1 MIVAKPHHPD
11 QTRMEHK
18 PTPTDA
24 TRHGGRHLAPECT
37 LFDALSCLLTRGLGA
52 IRVGEAGAGQKLLSA
67 AILVKAWQAGLP
79 GETPLSALDLENAD
93 TVLPDAPG
101 AETLINGLPLLLWL
115 KDRQGRF
122 LLVNQSFAES
132 CGQASPQAV
141 LGKTDLD
148 LWPRE
153 LAELYRAQDTD
164 VMDSGRPRTVIEE
177 ITDKGTPT
185 WFETYKAPV
194 RSGDGRILG
203 TLGFAC
209 DISERMRQEAAARHD
224 KTQLAYVLAT
234 IGEGVWDR
242 DLISERVSHNP
253 RWCEMLGLDEGYL
266 DHPAAASL
274 ALVHPDDR
282 ARLSRIID
290 TCLCGGGAY
299 CCEYRIRHSDGHY
312 LWVRD
317 RGDVVEL
324 DEHGQPLRMVG
335 SIADITLARE
345 TAAALQESQNR
356 YQQVFDNVR
365 EVIFQTDT
373 RGQWELLNPAW
384 TEISG
389 FSVEE
394 SLGRNF
400 GDFLHPDD
408 RAHKYRSFKP
418 IIARTRTHCSATL
431 RLQCRDGSYRWM
443 DIFIRAQ
450 VNDAGEVIG
459 TSGTLNDV
467 TARVAAEDYL
477 RLTASVFRHAHES
490 IIITDPGS
498 RILEVNDSFCTLT
511 GYTRDEV
518 IGQSTRILRS
528 GVHDSAF
535 YEQMW
540 AELRNT
546 GTWQGE
552 TWNRKKNGDLYAQL
566 GNISAV
572 RNEAGQTTH
581 FVGLFTDITDIK
593 ESQRHLEHLA
603 YHDALTQLPNRSL
616 LADRMQMAL
625 AQAGRNNTLAAVAY
639 LDLDG
644 FKPVNDSHGHEV
656 GDLLLVEIARRLQA
670 STRAGDTV
678 ARLGGDEFAL
688 IYNGLEH
695 SDECEQVFARVL
707 ASIAEPIVIEG
718 LALQVTASIGV
729 TLCPL
734 DGSDPEALLNH
745 ADRAMYLAKQAGRNC
760 FHLFNPERDRALRA
774 HRDAQ
779 IRVESAL
786 YDGELELHYQ
796 PKMDARSDH
805 LTGVEALIRWKH
817 PQLGLRLPGEFLPM
831 VSESR
836 FEIELGNW
844 VLTTAVAQLDS
855 WCQAGFATPMSVN
868 ISARHLAHPDFVPHL
883 KAVLDAHPRV
893 DAGLLQLEVLETPT
907 LGDLKRIAAI
917 MARCNDL
924 GVSFAI
930 DDFGIG
936 YGAVNSLRSLP
947 VRSIKIDRSFIHN
960 MLEDDDDLATVQS
973 VIGLATAFH
982 REVIAEGVET
992 PRHRQALLKLGCHQ
1006 IQGHGIARP
1015 MPAANMQ
1022 IWMQEHALHH

>member
-1 MIVAKPHHPD
+1 MKN
-11 QTRMEHK
+11 K
-18 PTPTDA
+18 PTPTADCRPA
-24 TRHGGRHLAPECT
+24 ESHLSPECT
-37 LFDALSCLLTRGLGA
+37 LFDALSCLITRGLGA
-52 IRVGEAGAGQKLLSA
+52 IPVGEPGEQQKILDAST
-67 AILVKAWQAGLP
+67 LVKAWQAGLP
-79 GETPLSALDLENAD
+79 GETPLSALTLEPAD
-93 TVLPDAPG
+93 AARPEVPG

-153 LAELYRAQDTD
+153 KAELYRTQDAE
-164 VMDSGRPRTVIEE
+164 VMDSGRPRTLIEE
-177 ITDKGTPT
+177 INDKGTPT

-194 RSGDGRILG
+194 RSRDGRILG

-209 DISERMRQEAAARHD
+209 DISERMRQEAASRHD
-224 KTQLAYVLAT
+224 QAQLAYVLAT

-242 DLISERVSHNP
+242 DLLTDRVTHNP
-253 RWCEMLGLDEGYL
+253 RWCELLGLDESYL
-266 DHPAAASL
+266 AHPSADLL

-282 ARLSRIID
+282 SRVSRVID

-299 CCEYRIRHSDGHY
+299 RCEYRIRHANGHY

-335 SIADITLARE
+335 SIADITHARE
-345 TAAALQESQNR
+345 TAEALQESQTR
-356 YQQVFDNVR
+356 YQQVFNNVR
-365 EVIFQTDT
+365 EVIFQTDIF
-373 RGQWELLNPAW
+373 GNWELLNPAW
-384 TEISG
+384 TDISG
-389 FSVEE
+389 FTVDE

-408 RAHKYRSFKP
+408 RAHKYSAFKP
-418 IIARTRTHCSATL
+418 IIARTLPHCSATL

-450 VNDAGEVIG
+450 LNEAGEIIG

-490 IIITDPGS
+490 IIITDPS
-498 RILEVNDSFCTLT
+498 ACILEVNDSFCALT

-518 IGQSTRILRS
+518 IGQNTRILRS
-528 GVHDSAF
+528 GMHEPAF
-535 YEQMW
+535 YEHIW
-540 AELRNT
+540 AELLET

-552 TWNRKKNGDLYAQL
+552 TWNRKKNGELYAQL

-581 FVGLFTDITDIK
+581 YVGLFTDITDIK

-625 AQAGRNNTLAAVAY
+625 AQAERNHTLAAVAY

-644 FKPVNDSHGHEV
+644 FKPVNDNLGHDA

-695 SDECEQVFARVL
+695 SDECEQVFARLL
-707 ASIAEPIVIEG
+707 ASIAEPVTIEG
-718 LALQVTASIGV
+718 MELRVTASIGV

-734 DGSDPEALLNH
+734 DGSDPETLLSH

-779 IRVESAL
+779 IRVETAL
-786 YDGELELHYQ
+786 CDGELELHYQ
-796 PKMDARSDH
+796 PKMDARSNH

-836 FEIELGNW
+836 FEVELGNW
-844 VLTTAVAQLDS
+844 VLATAVAQLDS
-855 WCQAGFATPMSVN
+855 WCQAGFSTPMSVN
-868 ISARHLAHPDFVPHL
+868 ISARHLLHPDFVAELKSVL
-883 KAVLDAHPRV
+883 KAHPGV
-893 DAGLLQLEVLETPT
+893 DAGLLQFEVLETAA
-907 LGDLKRIAAI
+907 LGDVKRIAAI
-917 MARCNDL
+917 MAECNSL

-936 YGAVNSLRSLP
+936 FGAVNSLRSLP

-960 MLEDDDDLATVQS
+960 MLNDDDDLATVQS

-992 PRHRQALLKLGCHQ
+992 SSHCQALLKLGCHQ
-1006 IQGHGIARP
+1006 VQGHGIAYP
-1015 MPAANMQ
+1015 MTAARMQ
-1022 IWMQEHALHH
+1022 AWMQEHAHRH